1 MRKVIFVLA
10 ASAASIS
17 LFPAPAASG
26 VLSAIFGHIWEL
38 GAEEPLSKVPLVK
51 PTPKLVPREPLRV
64 PREAAPLVV
73 SPIIGSEPV
82 AGATTEG
89 GASTAAGTS
98 HFGTSDSSAGAKAE
112 GGSST
117 GDGTS
122 DSGSSQSSA
131 GTDDDASAGAES
143 HEDKSGEDNLDE
155 HLKHAAEIGNHAAK
169 EGAQQAAEMQ
179 KQEQD
184 QEKIDKEFE
193 AMKATLEGR

>member
-98 HFGTSDSSAGAKAE
+98 HFGTSDFRLA
-112 GGSST
+112 
-117 GDGTS
+117 
-122 DSGSSQSSA
+122 
-131 GTDDDASAGAES
+131 
-143 HEDKSGEDNLDE
+143 
-155 HLKHAAEIGNHAAK
+155 
-169 EGAQQAAEMQ
+169 Q
-179 KQEQD
+179 KQRAGLRPETELLTQVAVNRRLARTTTRRRA
-184 QEKIDKEFE
+184 QSRTRTNLAKTIL
-193 AMKATLEGR
+193 MNI

>member
-1 MRKVIFVLA
+1 MRKVIFVFA
-10 ASAASIS
+10 AIAAFIS

-26 VLSAIFGHIWEL
+26 VLSAIFGHILEF
-38 GAEEPLSKVPLVK
+38 GAEEPLSKVPLVM
-51 PTPKLVPREPLRV
+51 PTPNLAPLEPLWVPRESP
-64 PREAAPLVV
+64 APLGI
-73 SPIIGSEPV
+73 SPIISEPV

-131 GTDDDASAGAES
+131 GPEDASAGAGKP
-143 HEDKSGEDNLDE
+143 HGDTSGEDKAVE
-155 HLKHAAEIGNHAAK
+155 FGFEAGRHVIG
-169 EGAQQAAEMQ
+169 EGGREANQMQ
-179 KQEQD
+179 KQEQEQE
-184 QEKIDKEFE
+184 QEKIDKG
-193 AMKATLEGR
+193 GRPSP

>member
-1 MRKVIFVLA
+1 MIGSPRGWSCGRTFSSKRTPPGGLQSPSERNDWVLKCCPVWRFRCGRNLEVPMRKVIFVLA

-64 PREAAPLVV
+64 PREAAPPVV

-98 HFGTSDSSAGAKAE
+98 PLGHERFFGWR
-112 GGSST
+112 
-117 GDGTS
+117 
-122 DSGSSQSSA
+122 
-131 GTDDDASAGAES
+131 
-143 HEDKSGEDNLDE
+143 KSR
-155 HLKHAAEIGNHAAK
+155 
-169 EGAQQAAEMQ
+169 
-179 KQEQD
+179 
-184 QEKIDKEFE
+184 
-193 AMKATLEGR
+193 GRVFDRRRNFD